1 MEHKM
6 GGMLRKEKKAKT
18 GPKSSE
24 QVFSDDRKIS
34 DAYEDVGVKR
44 DAAYRYEVMSHCKTK
59 VMEGYFAECRA
70 NGESAKGSADRGPA
84 LSRGEGRRRP
94 NGRGGPFARGPPQAV
109 GCLQYARVSQK
120 QLEIKTIIQS
130 FFINFSSFCCTFPDY
145 YRSVAAI

>member
-70 NGESAKGSADRGPA
+70 NGGSAKGSAEGGPA
-84 LSRGEGRRRP
+84 RSREEGRRRP
-94 NGRGGPFARGPPQAV
+94 NGRGGPFARGPPHTC
-109 GCLQYARVSQK
+109 GMR
-120 QLEIKTIIQS
+120 E
-130 FFINFSSFCCTFPDY
+130 
-145 YRSVAAI
+145 YRRSNLK